1 MSLLHWDSM
10 TMYFNLSSFF
20 VPQPENVTID
30 MAELRLYRAEER
42 PRQASSLSAVRL
54 SHTYRHMP
62 VVYDLLIV
70 CLSFQ
75 SLTVDKYWQSIAVE
89 VFQLVDLFPV

>member
-42 PRQASSLSAVRL
+42 PRQASPLHVIRL
-54 SHTYRHMP
+54 SHVGR
-62 VVYDLLIV
+62 
-70 CLSFQ
+70 
-75 SLTVDKYWQSIAVE
+75 K
-89 VFQLVDLFPV
+89 